1 MFRSGKSLRL
11 RVRVYAATHGA
22 MFQMFAAAAAS
33 SSVSIPDVEPA
44 DALHAFRYAQGA
56 HMTRL
61 FDKLEGGLPVTVAAI
76 GSSTT
81 ANGGA
86 MFCSSPTV
94 PAARGVGRSFLG

>member
-1 MFRSGKSLRL
+1 MRTRAGCPHPGKFSLGRVRL
-11 RVRVYAATHGA
+11 RAT
-22 MFQMFAAAAAS
+22 MFLSTFAVGVA
-33 SSVSIPDVEPA
+33 IPDVEPA

-56 HMTRL
+56 RMTRL

-94 PAARGVGRSFLG
+94 LESV

>member
-1 MFRSGKSLRL
+1 MFLSSL
-11 RVRVYAATHGA
+11 AAGVA
-22 MFQMFAAAAAS
+22 
-33 SSVSIPDVEPA
+33 IPDVEPA
-44 DALHAFRYAQGA
+44 DALHALRYAQGA
-56 HMTRL
+56 RMTRL

-94 PAARGVGRSFLG
+94 LESV